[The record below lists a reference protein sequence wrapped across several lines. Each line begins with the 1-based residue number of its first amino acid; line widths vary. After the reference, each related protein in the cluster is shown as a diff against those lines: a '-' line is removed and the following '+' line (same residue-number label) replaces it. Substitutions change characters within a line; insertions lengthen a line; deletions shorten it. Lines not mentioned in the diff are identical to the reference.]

1 MPASNRRA
9 RRQVLQSV
17 RDGPQRPRPAAAG
30 PPSRWLS
37 AHRLQ
42 RLPCG
47 RPAGRRPHSLRQ
59 NESEEPAPRIRSQAT
74 IGWRKCR
81 NCRKGRSSRRLKS
94 PALEPVH
101 HGRRTEPR
109 QLRHPATA
117 PRRLRRDTGASSS
130 LIHRC
135 RAGTR
140 SAIVPQSNQTVE
152 DIVARGQTRS
162 IGTISEAS
170 RRSCLSLGVRLAYW
184 AGLSLRTLGGR
195 RATGCRIERN
205 SLRLIRCASASP
217 QAKAKQGILWPR
229 RTAPEFSASLSI
241 VQVQTQNACSV
252 PCCTAARAQVFPPG
266 AEWSVGCALL
276 SS

>member
-1 MPASNRRA
+1 MRTPASNRRA
-9 RRQVLQSV
+9 RRQVPRSV
-17 RDGPQRPRPAAAG
+17 RDGPESPGPAAAG
-30 PPSRWLS
+30 PPSRRQS

-81 NCRKGRSSRRLKS
+81 NCRKGRFSRRLKS
-94 PALEPVH
+94 PVLEPVH
-101 HGRRTEPR
+101 HGQRAEPR
-109 QLRHPATA
+109 QPRHPATA
-117 PRRLRRDTGASSS
+117 PQRLRRDTGASSS

-140 SAIVPQSNQTVE
+140 SAIASQSGQTVE

-162 IGTISEAS
+162 IGTIGGAS
-170 RRSCLSLGVRLAYW
+170 RRSCLSLRVRLACW
-184 AGLSLRTLGGR
+184 RAWSLRTLGGR
-195 RATGCRIERN
+195 RAAGRDEPHRSFPPRCQLCRSKRKRV
-205 SLRLIRCASASP
+205 SSSMLHCGQSA
-217 QAKAKQGILWPR
+217 G
-229 RTAPEFSASLSI
+229 
-241 VQVQTQNACSV
+241 
-252 PCCTAARAQVFPPG
+252 FPPG

>member
-9 RRQVLQSV
+9 RRQVPKSV
-17 RDGPQRPRPAAAG
+17 HDGPQRPGLAVAG
-30 PPSRWLS
+30 PPSRLLS

-47 RPAGRRPHSLRQ
+47 RPAGIRPYSLRQ

-81 NCRKGRSSRRLKS
+81 NCRKEHSFRRLKS

-101 HGRRTEPR
+101 HGRRAEPR
-109 QLRHPATA
+109 QLRHPATV
-117 PRRLRRDTGASSS
+117 PQRLRRDTAATSS
-130 LIHRC
+130 LIRRC

-140 SAIVPQSNQTVE
+140 STIALQSHRTVE
-152 DIVARGQTRS
+152 APHT
-162 IGTISEAS
+162 A
-170 RRSCLSLGVRLAYW
+170 A
-184 AGLSLRTLGGR
+184 A
-195 RATGCRIERN
+195 AAAN
-205 SLRLIRCASASP
+205 
-217 QAKAKQGILWPR
+217 
-229 RTAPEFSASLSI
+229 APEFSTSLSI
-241 VQVQTQNACSV
+241 VQVQNEANACSV
-252 PCCTAARAQVFPPG
+252 PYCTAATALAFLPG